1 MKNCW
6 FQFVPLPMKNINHLR
21 LASFCCLGWTLNVA
35 DLLGVEPSAYK
46 FGFEEAESFSMGSID
61 GQRGWSLDQGVV
73 EILPAEGTDGS
84 AGLALLGTELFGQA
98 SLIIPRPNPVDSNDG
113 QSGQTPHLTFIDMW
127 IRMPATESSSFEE
140 TLDIDSARV
149 GLFLDSLDPSLA
161 HWHVFHG
168 DGSGGG
174 SWINTGQT
182 VDFTSTEA
190 ETSPWTRLTIE
201 QDIDHQ
207 CWNLWVDGALLS
219 QGLGFQ
225 YPPSTE
231 MIEVFLLGHVT
242 QPTYL
247 DELSISAEKPLPNG
261 PNESLPTGENIS
273 PTPPTNLEEGEV
285 IPFDA
290 DADGLTDAWELAN
303 GLDPANP
310 ADALSDQD
318 SDGLS
323 AFDEFSLGTDPT
335 NKDLIR
341 RDVSAGA
348 SLFSRFAGTSAR
360 RARVPSP

>member
-1 MKNCW
+1 
-6 FQFVPLPMKNINHLR
+6 MKNINHLR
-21 LASFCCLGWTLNVA
+21 MASFCCLAWTLNVA

-61 GQRGWSLDQGVV
+61 GQRGWSLDQGAV

-98 SLIIPRPNPVDSNDG
+98 SLIIPRPTLVDSNDG
-113 QSGQTPHLTFIDMW
+113 QSGQAPHLTFIDMW
-127 IRMPATESSSFEE
+127 VRMPAAEWSSFEE

-149 GLFLDSLDPSLA
+149 GRFRDSLYPSLA
-161 HWHVFHG
+161 HWHVFNG
-168 DGSGGG
+168 DGNGGG

-182 VDFTSTEA
+182 VDLISAEA

-201 QDIDHQ
+201 QDIDH
-207 CWNLWVDGALLS
+207 
-219 QGLGFQ
+219 
-225 YPPSTE
+225 
-231 MIEVFLLGHVT
+231 
-242 QPTYL
+242 
-247 DELSISAEKPLPNG
+247 
-261 PNESLPTGENIS
+261 
-273 PTPPTNLEEGEV
+273 
-285 IPFDA
+285 
-290 DADGLTDAWELAN
+290 
-303 GLDPANP
+303 
-310 ADALSDQD
+310 QD